1 MTRVRPAHSQHPVRT
16 RGGRVQGRERV
27 PVFCRSRIKRL
38 LELGIIERVGRGRG
52 VRSLPSRK
60 FYRHIGKAGLRA
72 QAWFVREANR
82 ELLLKHNQDNQDD
95 GNRLGELVQ
104 MLPAFSRVQ
113 LQDLLW
119 SLKQEGRV
127 HKVGR
132 TKAARWYPGRP
143 SSSIASEK
151 SNLPKGT
158 INCTIGAIQ
167 FS

>member
-1 MTRVRPAHSQHPVRT
+1 M
-16 RGGRVQGRERV
+16 RGQQRV
-27 PVFCRSRIKRL
+27 PDSFRPRVEHF
-38 LELGIIERVGRGRG
+38 LEQGIIERVGRGQG
-52 VRSLPSRK
+52 VRLLLSQK
-60 FYRHIGKAGLRA
+60 FYRHIGKAGLHA
-72 QAWFVREANR
+72 QARFDRETNR
-82 ELLLKHNQDNQDD
+82 ELLLKHIQDNQDD

-104 MLPAFSRVQ
+104 ILPAFSRVQ
-113 LQDLLW
+113 VQNLLW
-119 SLKQEGRV
+119 SLRQEGRV